1 MTVFILFQTDLLKT
15 KASRVFF
22 GVFDSRLKAIDCS
35 KYNGLYTNSTEVVIV
50 EVTLNL
56 CEECENR

>member
-1 MTVFILFQTDLLKT
+1 MKLFILYQTDLWKS

-22 GVFDSRLKAIDCS
+22 GVFDCRKKALDCA
-35 KYNGLYTNSTEVVIV
+35 KYHCLYSNNTDVLIE

-56 CEECENR
+56 CEECQ

>member
-1 MTVFILFQTDLLKT
+1 MTLFILFQTDVWKS

-22 GVFDSRLKAIDCS
+22 GVFDSRNKAIDYA
-35 KYNGLYTNSTEVVIV
+35 KYHCLYSNTTEVVIE

-56 CEECENR
+56 CEECQ